1 MRACASRPSR
11 ERGGV
16 TILVALSMLV
26 LLTVLAMGSSRNSL
40 RDVVIS
46 GTMRQGAMARNVADS
61 GIEWSLHWMHDD
73 NGQAA
78 KDSALQL
85 RTMKNALLM
94 DGSKSGIAR
103 ELYSSDPSNPDV
115 YKPLEGVEKPDLELK
130 GVKDHRQ
137 FFTMGITRMG
147 KLPVTDSSQGIGPG
161 TYTPAA
167 GGEAKQAPD
176 LWAIRSDG
184 KVVVG
189 GLTFRH
195 AKEAWISTPVQK

>member
-1 MRACASRPSR
+1 MRVCEPQTSR

-26 LLTVLAMGSSRNSL
+26 LLTVLAMGSSRNSI

-46 GTMRQGAMARNVADS
+46 GTMRQGAMARNAGDS

-73 NGQAA
+73 NGAAA
-78 KDSALQL
+78 KDSSLRL

-94 DGSKSGIAR
+94 DGTLSGVAR
-103 ELYSSDPSNPDV
+103 ELYSSDPAKPDI
-115 YKPLEGVEKPDLELK
+115 YKPDAGVEKPDLELK

-147 KLPVTDSSQGIGPG
+147 KLPVTDNSQGVGPG